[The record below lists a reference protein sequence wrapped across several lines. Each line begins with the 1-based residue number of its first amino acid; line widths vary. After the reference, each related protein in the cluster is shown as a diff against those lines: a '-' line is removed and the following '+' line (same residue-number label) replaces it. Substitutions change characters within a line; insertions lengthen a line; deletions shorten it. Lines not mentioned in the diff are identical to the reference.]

1 MSQPTPFATK
11 RYEHDGDHVYYIPP
25 ATFDSL
31 EATIPTFLVG
41 TRGTGKTTLLKALS
55 WEERLY
61 NSRLRKQLKT
71 PIFEKHYIGIYF
83 KLPTVQLDLI
93 NRWLDSSEDADFAA
107 AFSFYLDLC
116 WLETLQPA
124 VEHLLARREVV
135 IDDAGEHALVQ
146 FVQNMW
152 NEYPLCRELL
162 GDAGSDLFAV
172 LRLMHP
178 LRRVVESYARR
189 KVDLAEVLDALPVGQ
204 IGSLGRAVGA
214 ALGKAISSPGEPAD
228 WSFRVCMDEGE
239 SLTLRQQRVINSM
252 VRLAE
257 WPVFYVVAYVSRPED
272 ATGTFL
278 PGQTLQLA
286 DRQVLVRDEMS
297 DKDFRQL
304 AEGVVNVRLEA
315 MGLRERLNCQR
326 TFGRL
331 NIDGLL
337 ERILRES
344 ENPDMRS
351 LLDRARAAATGG
363 VPPIYETYLRERR
376 DLGIAP
382 EGAFDKRRQSS
393 ASIRKQMVAA
403 YLTICR
409 EARSDVMY
417 ASADMLLQVSDKC
430 IRDFLWQIESVF
442 SASGMTLTDFL
453 TEQVPE
459 AKQDDGLR
467 AAAELKMTL
476 FQEKIVSAPAEA
488 NRIVVGLARITHLI
502 QSTGRN
508 YEQIRTPE
516 RGIFAY
522 VLDGST
528 ASAENAV
535 LIRDAAEAGFLR
547 LIEEE
552 AKPNEIRFRIHASLA
567 PRFNFSYRGAYYSG
581 GSLSTAD
588 VESLRRAT
596 TDATLRTAVDALATR
611 VTGRRSGR
619 RFVRA
624 PGEQTLPMEGVDDV

>member
-1 MSQPTPFATK
+1 VSEPSPFATK

-31 EATIPTFLVG
+31 EATIPTFLIG

-55 WEERLY
+55 WDERLY
-61 NSRLRKQLKT
+61 NARLRRQLKGPT
-71 PIFEKHYIGIYF
+71 FQKHYIGVYF
-83 KLPTVQLDLI
+83 KLPMIQLRLI
-93 NRWLDSSEDADFAA
+93 NRWLESSDDADFAA

-116 WLETLQPA
+116 WLETLLPA
-124 VEHLLARREVV
+124 IEHLAARRELG
-135 IDDAGEHALVQ
+135 IDDEGEQALVKS
-146 FVQNMW
+146 VAELW
-152 NEYPLCRELL
+152 EDYPLCRELL
-162 GDAGSDLFAV
+162 GEVGDSLFDV

-178 LRRVVESYARR
+178 LRRVVERYARR
-189 KVDLAEVLDALPVGQ
+189 RVDLAEVLDALPVGQ
-204 IGSLGRAVGA
+204 IGSFGRLLGSAVA
-214 ALGKAISSPGEPAD
+214 KAITDGTGKSD

-239 SLTLRQQRVINSM
+239 ALTLRQQRVINSI

-278 PGQTLQLA
+278 PGQSLQLA

-315 MGLRERLNCQR
+315 MGLRQRLNCQR
-326 TFGRL
+326 SFGRL
-331 NIDGLL
+331 SIDGLL

-344 ENPDMRS
+344 ENPDMRG
-351 LLDRARAAATGG
+351 LLDRAKAATPSG
-363 VPPIYETYLRERR
+363 VPRIYETYIRERR
-376 DLGIAP
+376 DLGLAP
-382 EGAFDKRRQSS
+382 QARFDKRRQSS

-417 ASADMLLQVSDKC
+417 ASADMLLQVSDNC

-442 SASGMTLTDFL
+442 AASDMQLAQFL
-453 TEQVPE
+453 TERVPDPRQH
-459 AKQDDGLR
+459 AGMR

-476 FQEKIVSAPAEA
+476 FQEKIISAPAEA

-516 RGIFAY
+516 RGIFTYLVDA
-522 VLDGST
+522 ST
-528 ASAENAV
+528 ASIENAV

-547 LIEEE
+547 LIDED
-552 AKPNEIRFRIHASLA
+552 AKPNEIRFRVHASLA
-567 PRFNFSYRGAYYSG
+567 PRYNFSYRGAYYAG
-581 GSLSTAD
+581 GTLSTAD

-596 TDATLRTAVDALATR
+596 TEGMLRTAVDVLAAR
-611 VTGRRSGR
+611 VTGRRPSR
-619 RFVRA
+619 RTTRDDD
-624 PGEQTLPMEGVDDV
+624 EQTLPIEGVDDV